1 MIFKQ
6 GVLKEEKIKFGLFL
20 ASICIPIAILVAI
33 CLINK
38 ESIDMLMIVLS
49 IVFCPLLLA
58 LFLLIK
64 NLEWYIVYVDRIEV
78 RCAFGK
84 KNTVYYSDVAFIEE
98 VKINLTSRGMKKT
111 FYIFN
116 DCRKN
121 NNNLLDINS
130 CYNCRKYNL
139 KIYKTERLANFIS
152 DNLNLEVIN
161 TNKQDGE

>member
-20 ASICIPIAILVAI
+20 ASICIPIAILVVI

-38 ESIDMLMIVLS
+38 ESIGMLMIVLS

-84 KNTVYYSDVAFIEE
+84 KTLFTIAMSH
-98 VKINLTSRGMKKT
+98 LSKKL
-111 FYIFN
+111 
-116 DCRKN
+116 R
-121 NNNLLDINS
+121 
-130 CYNCRKYNL
+130 
-139 KIYKTERLANFIS
+139 
-152 DNLNLEVIN
+152 
-161 TNKQDGE
+161 

>member
-20 ASICIPIAILVAI
+20 ASICISIAILVVI

-38 ESIDMLMIVLS
+38 ENIDMLMIVLS
-49 IVFCPLLLA
+49 IAFCPLMLA

-64 NLEWYIVYVDRIEV
+64 NLEWYLVYGDRIEV

-84 KNTVYYSDVAFIEE
+84 KNTVYYNDVAFIEE
-98 VKINLTSRGMKKT
+98 VTINLTSRGMKKT

-121 NNNLLDINS
+121 NNNFLDINS

-139 KIYKTERLANFIS
+139 RIYKTDRLANFIS
-152 DNLNLEVIN
+152 DNLNLKVIN

>member
-20 ASICIPIAILVAI
+20 VSICIPIAILVVI

-38 ESIDMLMIVLS
+38 ESFDILMIVLS
-49 IVFCPLLLA
+49 IVVCPLLLA
-58 LFLLIK
+58 LFLSIR
-64 NLEWYIVYVDRIEV
+64 NLEWYLVYVDKIEV

-98 VKINLTSRGMKKT
+98 VTINLSSRGMKRT

-116 DCRKN
+116 DHRKN
-121 NNNLLDINS
+121 NNNCFDINS

-139 KIYKTERLANFIS
+139 RIYKTDRLENFIS
-152 DNLNLEVIN
+152 DNLNMEVIN
-161 TNKQDGE
+161 TNT